1 MASIDADLEPVK
13 DSSYIVFH
21 DAYQYFESRFSIP
34 ALGSITLSPEILP
47 GAERVK
53 ELREKVRRLE
63 AVCVFS
69 EPQFKPKL
77 ISTIIEN
84 TDSRSGILDPLG
96 ASIDSGPNLYFTLIE
111 NMARALKDCLLK
123 AS

>member
-13 DSSYIVFH
+13 GSSYIVFH

-96 ASIDSGPNLYFTLIE
+96 ASIDSGPNLYFILIE